1 MTKSR
6 YARSAKLMNFKYN
19 DDAIIQNL
27 RDAGCDEDKINAFIK
42 DIWEDKI
49 SDGLK
54 LLSTHRRSLLDH
66 LHEKQ
71 KQIDCLD
78 YLVYQFERQ
87 S

>member
-1 MTKSR
+1 MSC
-6 YARSAKLMNFKYN
+6 KYN

-27 RDAGCDEDKINAFIK
+27 KDAGCDEDKIKIFIN
-42 DIWEDKI
+42 DIREEKI

-54 LLSTHRRSLLDH
+54 LLYIHRRSLLDH

-78 YLVYQFERQ
+78 YLVYQFEKQ